1 MFVKFLL
8 SLVKNISPTI
18 ILLFL
23 SIILN
28 FGLLNNRSELIEKIN
43 FLNTTIAKNEVTFL
57 QKEKVLL
64 KNIESKK
71 NEISKLNAIN
81 NEKDNTIKNLYE
93 TNLILEKNKND
104 LKSDIEK
111 IKYKKLLTI
120 DCNKSTT
127 INNYYLDKEQL
138 DILNKINTSVL
149 QYKNNN

>member
-1 MFVKFLL
+1 
-8 SLVKNISPTI
+8 LVKNISPTI